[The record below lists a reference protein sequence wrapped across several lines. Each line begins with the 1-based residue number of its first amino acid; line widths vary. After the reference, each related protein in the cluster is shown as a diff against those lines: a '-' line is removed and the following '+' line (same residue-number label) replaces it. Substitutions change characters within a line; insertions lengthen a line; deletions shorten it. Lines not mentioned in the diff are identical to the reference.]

1 MVGFGGGGDGYEAC
15 IENDCWYCFKPIWI
29 ASFGC
34 GTVFRRRYCRI
45 AYLFHVILAGILII
59 RKAYKPWRDWYDGT
73 NRGLKILKEK
83 SYKSKIIKRTT
94 IIGSDSKN
102 KTGSAIGRAIVGD
115 FVAGGVG
122 SIVGASTAKKDGMTK
137 FLVEFAD
144 GHKSVETVKDNS
156 LRFQELI
163 KYVQM

>member
-1 MVGFGGGGDGYEAC
+1 MAMKLVRNLLKIIMYCFGG
-15 IENDCWYCFKPIWI
+15 
-29 ASFGC
+29 
-34 GTVFRRRYCRI
+34 
-45 AYLFHVILAGILII
+45 LFLFLSIFIIRDESTQGIIMLALSVLII
-59 RKAYKPWRDWYDGT
+59 FLGWVVSHPSKKELEREEFIKEKARKA
-73 NRGLKILKEK
+73 
-83 SYKSKIIKRTT
+83 KIIKGAT
-94 IIGSDSKN
+94 IIGSDSKS
-102 KTGSAIGRAIVGD
+102 KTSSAIGRAVVGD

-156 LRFQELI
+156 PRFQELI